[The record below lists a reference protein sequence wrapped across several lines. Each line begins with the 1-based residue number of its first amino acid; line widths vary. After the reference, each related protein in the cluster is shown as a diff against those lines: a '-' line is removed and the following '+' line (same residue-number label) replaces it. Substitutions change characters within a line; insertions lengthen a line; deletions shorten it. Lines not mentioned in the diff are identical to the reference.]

1 MLEYKKIKVTKMSKK
16 NNNDL
21 ETYRL
26 KSALEKLKTMKG
38 FHTELISLYIPYNRK
53 ISEVTNYLKNEI
65 NESQNIK
72 SKLTKKNVLNSIN
85 SLLGQLKNIKKV
97 SENGLILFSGAIPTN
112 NTKGT
117 EKNELIIINPPEKI
131 TTFKYH
137 CSNEFLILPLEKML
151 EIKET
156 YGLITIGRKKSAVG
170 YITGDYIEVSK
181 EFTSGIHSKHKA
193 GGQSQ
198 KRFER
203 QIEEGERLFYKR
215 ISEYINDLFL
225 SFEKLEGIF
234 IGGPALSKNKFI
246 TNDKL
251 DYRLKTKILD
261 VVDIGYS
268 GSEGIR
274 ALVNKIQD
282 QIKNVKFIREKKIM
296 EKFMK
301 EISIESKLITYGLK
315 EVQNALEIGAVDNLI
330 LSEKLDK
337 NIINTLGEI
346 AESMGTKITII
357 SSNTEEGEML
367 SETFGGI
374 TAFLRRRLN

>member
-53 ISEVTNYLKNEI
+53 ISDVTNYLKKEI

>member
-53 ISEVTNYLKNEI
+53 ISDVTNYLKKEI

-97 SENGLILFSGAIPTN
+97 SENGLILFSGAIPTD